1 MGQTSLTRD
10 SYILAPGL
18 AFLLL
23 VNDTVP
29 NIIQRTKKKKNR
41 QPQLLQVGQGCW
53 ELVVYILRSAW
64 QYVLRRP

>member
-29 NIIQRTKKKKNR
+29 NIIQRTKKRKTDSHNCYRLGKA
-41 QPQLLQVGQGCW
+41 VGN
-53 ELVVYILRSAW
+53 L
-64 QYVLRRP
+64 